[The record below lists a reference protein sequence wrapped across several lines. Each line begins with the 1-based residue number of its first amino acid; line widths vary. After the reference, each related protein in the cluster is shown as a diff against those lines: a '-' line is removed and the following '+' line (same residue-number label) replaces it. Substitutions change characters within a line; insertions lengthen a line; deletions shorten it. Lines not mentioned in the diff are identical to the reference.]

1 MFRLILIWRKIEI
14 KNVKNML
21 KLFMRK
27 YRREELVFRIKLKYL
42 KNRKKLNQIENSFS
56 LLKFNKKKL
65 SSRVK
70 LL

>member
-1 MFRLILIWRKIEI
+1 
-14 KNVKNML
+14 ML

-56 LLKFNKKKL
+56 LFKFNKKKL
-65 SSRVK
+65 SLRVK
-70 LL
+70 FL